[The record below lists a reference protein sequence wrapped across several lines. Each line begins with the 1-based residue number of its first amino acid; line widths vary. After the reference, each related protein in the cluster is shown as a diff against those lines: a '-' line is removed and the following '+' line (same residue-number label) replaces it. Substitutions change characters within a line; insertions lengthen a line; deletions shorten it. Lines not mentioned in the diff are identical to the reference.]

1 MAGKPDDGVCTF
13 GAEIMLKQLAAIQAE
28 MDGVSTAD
36 DIECIHRMRVAS
48 RRLRAAQE
56 LFDVCLPR
64 RYVVGWEKRVR
75 SITRSLGKARDL
87 DIQIDA
93 FREFHVT
100 EEQPANQPG
109 FKRLMTRLIQR
120 RSQAQLKI
128 HSALTEFTTDR
139 VIPRVQ
145 DRLTRSNSHQGKAY
159 EGSTP
164 LRLVAYRAIT
174 EKLRSFLSYEPFIH
188 IPERKLELHAMRIA
202 AKKLRY
208 TLEIFAPI
216 YPDEFRSWLRS
227 IKEVQDQIGA
237 IHDCDMWIDFL
248 PKFLDAEKALALEF
262 YGHSRPHY
270 RIIPGVM
277 VFYQN
282 RQATRD
288 RSYQDF
294 LEHWDML
301 QKNKTWQRLIEHLE
315 KYFPVERTMIA
326 EIKRP
331 IQDSEVSDE
340 NSADQ

>member
-1 MAGKPDDGVCTF
+1 MAGKPGGGICIY

-28 MDGVSTAD
+28 LDGVSTAD

-64 RYVVGWEKRVR
+64 KYVVGWEKQIR

-87 DIQIDA
+87 DIQIEA
-93 FREFHVT
+93 FREFQMT
-100 EEQPANQPG
+100 ETQPAYLPG
-109 FKRLMTRLIQR
+109 FRRLMTRLIQR
-120 RSQAQLKI
+120 RSRAQLKV
-128 HSALTEFTTDR
+128 HSTLSEFSTDQ

-145 DRLTRSNSHQGKAY
+145 DILTRSFSHPWKAS
-159 EGSTP
+159 ERSTP
-164 LRLVAYRAIT
+164 LRLLAFWSVN
-174 EKLRSFLSYEPFIH
+174 EKLGSFLSYEPYVH

-216 YPDEFRSWLRS
+216 YPDEFKSWLRS
-227 IKEVQDQIGA
+227 IREVQDQIGA

-248 PKFLDAEKALALEF
+248 PEFLEAEKLFAVEY

-282 RQATRD
+282 RQSTRD
-288 RSYQDF
+288 RLYNHFGD
-294 LEHWDML
+294 HWDLL
-301 QKNKTWQRLIEHLE
+301 QKKRIWQRLNEHLE
-315 KYFPVERTMIA
+315 KNFPAERTMIA
-326 EIKRP
+326 EIIRP
-331 IQDSEVSDE
+331 IQDLEVRDE